1 MAWNEGVRAALMNYC
16 RIDEL
21 LEGDGDDLQEAYESA
36 VAYMADAGVREPEMG
51 TPRYAMWM
59 RCIKALVLDDW
70 DNRGSQTSGQAI
82 ADNVSFRRRLN
93 QLKLTE
99 PVSNS
104 DTGLGR

>member
-1 MAWNEGVRAALMNYC
+1 MAWDEGVKAVLMNYC

-21 LEGDGDDLQEAYESA
+21 LGGDGDDLQEAYESA
-36 VAYMADAGVREPEMG
+36 VAYMAAAGVREPPPD

-82 ADNVSFRRRLN
+82 ADNISFRRRLN

-99 PVSNS
+99 PVSDS
-104 DTGLGR
+104 DTGLGQ

>member
-1 MAWNEGVRAALMNYC
+1 MAWDEGVRAALMNYC

-21 LEGDGDDLQEAYESA
+21 LEGDGDDLRESYESA
-36 VAYMADAGVREPEMG
+36 VAYMADAGVREPQRG
-51 TPRYAMWM
+51 TPRYAKWM

-70 DNRGSQTSGQAI
+70 DNRGAQVSGQPLTENI
-82 ADNVSFRRRLN
+82 AFRRRVN
-93 QLKLTE
+93 QLKRTE